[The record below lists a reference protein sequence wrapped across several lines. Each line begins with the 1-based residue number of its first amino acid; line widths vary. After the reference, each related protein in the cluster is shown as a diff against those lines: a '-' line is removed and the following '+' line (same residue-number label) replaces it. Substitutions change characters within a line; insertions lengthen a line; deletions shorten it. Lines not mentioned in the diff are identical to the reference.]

1 MDLCAFEASTGCTMS
16 SRSVSVEL
24 WSDIVTKR
32 KKKSLSRW
40 QAFGVLTAWETE
52 AEDHMSFRVQAS
64 VASSQVLA
72 ENSSR
77 DFK

>member
-1 MDLCAFEASTGCTMS
+1 MS
-16 SRSVSVEL
+16 VGL
-24 WSDIVTKR
+24 WSDLVSKR
-32 KKKSLSRW
+32 KEKSLSRW
-40 QAFGVLTAWETE
+40 QAFGVLAARETE

-72 ENSSR
+72 EKSSS